1 MQKLLMVFA
10 VLSVAAIATPSAQAV
25 PAAATPQAGNGD
37 SQTVLVADG
46 CGRHFHRGRHGRC
59 RHN

>member
-10 VLSVAAIATPSAQAV
+10 VLSVAAIASSRAEAV
-25 PAAATPQAGNGD
+25 PATASSQASNSG
-37 SQTVLVADG
+37 SQTILVADG
-46 CGRHFHRGRHGRC
+46 CGRHYHRGRHGRC